1 MSKEADCRCADAEVW
16 TRREH
21 LPSPLPPCPGHN
33 ELDEPSFTSPVM
45 YRAVRARPTFPA
57 AYAQGLVDAG
67 DLTAAQLRALVER
80 LQAHLEAEFQA
91 AAAFTGASGS
101 TGLGSGAAGTHVVA
115 DGTAFGGKWGGMRQA
130 LPAELLASPPTGV
143 DVAELQRIGAASVAA
158 PPSFRVHDRLVRF
171 HIQARL
177 ASLAAGHGVDWATAE
192 ALAFGSLI
200 AEGHDVR
207 MSGQDAQRGTFS
219 HRHAVLVDQARRW
232 LPVCWGAG
240 ADGRRAPCSPPVAGG
255 RLDAHATQPRR
266 SRAVRGGARCEAPH
280 CVVAAVGVCRLRV

>member
-1 MSKEADCRCADAEVW
+1 
-16 TRREH
+16 
-21 LPSPLPPCPGHN
+21 
-33 ELDEPSFTSPVM
+33 M
-45 YRAVRARPTFPA
+45 YKAVRARPAFPA

-67 DLTAAQLRALVER
+67 DLTAAQLRALVEK

-101 TGLGSGAAGTHVVA
+101 TGLGSGAASSGAAGTHVVA
-115 DGTAFGGKWGGMRQA
+115 DGSAFGGKWGSMRQA
-130 LPAELLASPPTGV
+130 LPAELLVSPPTGV

-177 ASLAAGHGVDWATAE
+177 ASLAAGQGIDWATAE

-219 HRHAVLVDQARRW
+219 HRHAVLVDQARR
-232 LPVCWGAG
+232 
-240 ADGRRAPCSPPVAGG
+240 
-255 RLDAHATQPRR
+255 
-266 SRAVRGGARCEAPH
+266 
-280 CVVAAVGVCRLRV
+280 